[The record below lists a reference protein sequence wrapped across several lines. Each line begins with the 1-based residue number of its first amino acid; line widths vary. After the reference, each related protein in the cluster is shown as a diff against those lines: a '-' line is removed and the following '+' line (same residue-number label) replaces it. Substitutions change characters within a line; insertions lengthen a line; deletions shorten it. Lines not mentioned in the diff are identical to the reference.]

1 CGGVVRRLDRAAVNR
16 DAGSR
21 QQAHGATE
29 GDKTGADLPDGAAV
43 IPAEVGYRLVIRSKS
58 PSEPH
63 HLDIPPGLMFEPAAR
78 LNPIEVAVDVELQ
91 QSRRMIRRSAGRL
104 RIDSVEPKLAEVEF
118 VDKDVDH
125 PNRII
130 L

>member
-29 GDKTGADLPDGAAV
+29 GDKTGAALPVGCAV

-63 HLDIPPGLMFEPAAR
+63 RLDIPPGLMFEPAAR
-78 LNPIEVAVDVELQ
+78 LNPIEVAIDVELEQ
-91 QSRRMIRRSAGRL
+91 YRGMVRRPTGCL
-104 RIDSVEPKLAEVEF
+104 RIDPVEPKLAEIE
-118 VDKDVDH
+118 
-125 PNRII
+125 
-130 L
+130 